1 MKIKTDLLLI
11 LVILA
16 STALF
21 FQSLLRHLGTGLIDW
36 FDYPYYVWTIY
47 QNINHFS
54 SLQFSG
60 FFTTNAFF
68 PLEGTLLFSDL
79 LLPQS
84 VIAWTLSHFL
94 TNFILVFNLTF
105 LLTLFMNGIAIYFFW
120 NQIFK
125 QKNLVFTGSILLTF
139 SPYFFSQLSH
149 FQMISYWPTFFVLG
163 LLFQQQNSLMR
174 SIIIGIFLVIQFLA
188 SVYLFVFLATICFIW
203 YLFKFQD
210 LKFYLVSLLIFSLC
224 AFPFVRSYLQV
235 RDSYKIFR
243 DYGEYV
249 TYSAQITD
257 YIFTMYQTSTSS
269 STLGKKWNQY
279 NNHRVGEPATSF
291 GMLVSTLML
300 VGVFSYK
307 KSKSLFSISFKTTRQ
322 SLFFLTIL
330 ALGFLFSLGPKL
342 SVNGYF
348 TGIPLPYA
356 VLLKFFPVFEPIRAT
371 SRWSFLFYIGAT
383 YFAILGLQKLTTK
396 LSFKTNLLLNT
407 LVLAI
412 FVLEVFPIKTKYET
426 KFFSPTAYQKI
437 TELCHNST
445 QVLLEYPL
453 NQTSMEA
460 NVATNLSYKTT
471 QLLSSLSH
479 SCKLVNGYAGY
490 DPEEYQYFESQ
501 LSQALTAEDR
511 ALFFE
516 TMRKQNVDIIK
527 LNKSDLAE
535 KSALITKGWLKSNS
549 QLKIL
554 FEDEKH
560 LVVQLLN

>member
-1 MKIKTDLLLI
+1 M
-11 LVILA
+11 
-16 STALF
+16 
-21 FQSLLRHLGTGLIDW
+21 
-36 FDYPYYVWTIY
+36 
-47 QNINHFS
+47 
-54 SLQFSG
+54 
-60 FFTTNAFF
+60 
-68 PLEGTLLFSDL
+68 
-79 LLPQS
+79 
-84 VIAWTLSHFL
+84 
-94 TNFILVFNLTF
+94 
-105 LLTLFMNGIAIYFFW
+105 
-120 NQIFK
+120 
-125 QKNLVFTGSILLTF
+125 
-139 SPYFFSQLSH
+139 
-149 FQMISYWPTFFVLG
+149 
-163 LLFQQQNSLMR
+163 
-174 SIIIGIFLVIQFLA
+174 
-188 SVYLFVFLATICFIW
+188 
-203 YLFKFQD
+203 
-210 LKFYLVSLLIFSLC
+210 
-224 AFPFVRSYLQV
+224 
-235 RDSYKIFR
+235 
-243 DYGEYV
+243 
-249 TYSAQITD
+249 
-257 YIFTMYQTSTSS
+257 
-269 STLGKKWNQY
+269 
-279 NNHRVGEPATSF
+279 
-291 GMLVSTLML
+291 
-300 VGVFSYK
+300 
-307 KSKSLFSISFKTTRQ
+307 
-322 SLFFLTIL
+322 
-330 ALGFLFSLGPKL
+330 GPKL

-516 TMRKQNVDIIK
+516 TMRKQNVEIIK